1 MLNLRPPP
9 VSIVPTWDVG
19 RAFSFLVEWHPS
31 TDISL
36 DRLTKKVVFLSALCT
51 TKRVGDLVFFSAD
64 ERLCSVVHQVYC
76 SRQGSGLRQ
85 TGPLTDPQ

>member
-19 RAFSFLVEWHPS
+19 RALSLLVEWHPA

-36 DRLTKKVVFLSALCT
+36 DRFTNKVVFLSALCT
-51 TKRVGDLVFFSAD
+51 EKRVGDLVLFSVD
-64 ERLCSVVHQVYC
+64 ERLCYVVHQV
-76 SRQGSGLRQ
+76 
-85 TGPLTDPQ
+85 